1 MTPAERALWQEL
13 RCRKLGVMFR
23 RQEPVSGYIVDF
35 YASPVQ
41 VAVEV
46 DGNVHDEQIAYDER
60 RNDKLQSLNV
70 RVLRFRNEDVFNDRE
85 RVVARIREVVDER
98 LRSMPFRVTRVRPP

>member
-1 MTPAERALWQEL
+1 MTPAERVLWQEL
-13 RCRKLGVMFR
+13 RCRKLGVMVR

-46 DGNVHDEQIAYDER
+46 DGTVHDQQVAYDAR
-60 RNDKLQSLNV
+60 RDHKLQSLNV
-70 RVLRFRNEDVFNDRE
+70 RVLRFRNEDVFNDRD
-85 RVVARIREVVDER
+85 RVVARIRR
-98 LRSMPFRVTRVRPP
+98 LSMSDCDRCRFE